1 TPLTASDS
9 VAINVLPV
17 NDAPVNSVP
26 AVQSVLE
33 DAALVFSAA
42 NGNRIS
48 MSDVDDADNGILGDE
63 IVRVTLTAEHGV
75 LTLGTVAGLTFT
87 SGDGT
92 ADVDMTFLGALAN
105 VNGALE
111 GLSYRAGLNF
121 NGPASLTIT
130 TTDLGNF
137 GAGIPLVAS
146 DGLEID
152 VLPVNDAPVNS
163 VPAVQSVLEDAAL
176 VFSTANGNRIAV
188 SDVDDA
194 DNGVVGD
201 EIVRVTLTAEHGVLT
216 LGTVAGLTF
225 TSGDGTADAGMI
237 FLGALANVNSALEGL
252 VYLPGLNF
260 NGSA

>member
-163 VPAVQSVLEDAAL
+163 VLEDAAL

-201 EIVRVTLTAEHGVLT
+201 EVVLLTLAAEHGTLT
-216 LGTVAGLTF
+216 
-225 TSGDGTADAGMI
+225 
-237 FLGALANVNSALEGL
+237 
-252 VYLPGLNF
+252 
-260 NGSA
+260 